1 MATYFDIFGQQVQ
14 YLSSDPSPSAEGQV
28 WFNSTTSVAKVV
40 GFNPGS
46 WSTGGVYPVSYNGMS
61 NGGSTPD
68 GVVFGGGTGP
78 VPSYTNQSATYNG
91 TSWTGAPTVPFTH
104 SLGGGTGPGAAA
116 IGGGGDGN
124 EPGLFAEWDDS
135 SWTATP
141 AMGKNA
147 YQCKLVGTQAA
158 AVAAGLYYDSTAQ
171 TWNGTTWADPGAAMP
186 VHVYSSGAVG
196 SATAGSWVGGYG
208 PIPTANAQSTQ
219 QEFNGSAWST
229 GVAMP
234 GTGVPMGQTANGA
247 PNDDYWLVGMSGTY
261 LTGSTTAQFDGSA
274 WTTATNAP
282 LTTSNAAGG
291 GTDKSSGYL
300 VGGYVPG
307 PNTRTNATQEFS
319 GGAQAQTITTS

>member
-1 MATYFDIFGQQVQ
+1 MKIVVDRGIKSFEKIISLINGFDEVEFL
-14 YLSSDPSPSAEGQV
+14 YLETQEISNDKLKDTEAL
-28 WFNSTTSVAKVV
+28 FIRSTTLVDKA
-40 GFNPGS
+40 
-46 WSTGGVYPVSYNGMS
+46 
-61 NGGSTPD
+61 
-68 GVVFGGGTGP
+68 
-78 VPSYTNQSATYNG
+78 
-91 TSWTGAPTVPFTH
+91 
-104 SLGGGTGPGAAA
+104 L
-116 IGGGGDGN
+116 
-124 EPGLFAEWDDS
+124 L
-135 SWTATP
+135 
-141 AMGKNA
+141 KNT
-147 YQCKLVGTQAA
+147 KIKI
-158 AVAAGLYYDSTAQ
+158 
-171 TWNGTTWADPGAAMP
+171 
-186 VHVYSSGAVG
+186 VG
-196 SATAGSWVGGYG
+196 SATAGSWIGGYG

-319 GGAQAQTITTS
+319 GGAQVQTITTS